1 MVDTRSSPSD
11 SNAILARMAQDSIVP
26 VIVLED
32 AQKAVPLATAL
43 TAGGCGLVEITLRT
57 SAALE
62 SIEAIAKSGVSMVG
76 AGTVLEPDQVR
87 AAQAAGARFIV
98 SPGLDAAVVATARA
112 LDLLVIPGVSTAS
125 EAQAAWNMGLRLVK
139 FFPASTSG
147 GPSAIGMLATT
158 FRGMQFMP
166 SGGIDAGNLSEYL
179 AIPAVIACGGTW
191 LAPAEAI
198 TAGAFDEITRRT
210 AAAARAAQAAKRDS
224 TPQLREARK

>member
-1 MVDTRSSPSD
+1 
-11 SNAILARMAQDSIVP
+11 MAQDSIVP

-32 AQKAVPLATAL
+32 AHKAVPLAAAL
-43 TAGGCGLVEITLRT
+43 SAGGCGLIEITLRT
-57 SAALE
+57 SAALA
-62 SIEAIAKSGVSMVG
+62 SIEAIAKSGTSIVG
-76 AGTVLEPDQVR
+76 AGTVLDAEQVR
-87 AAQAAGARFIV
+87 TAHAAGARFIV

-147 GPSAIGMLATT
+147 GAPAIRMLATT

-191 LAPAEAI
+191 LAPAESMA
-198 TAGAFDEITRRT
+198 AGAFDEITRRAAT
-210 AAAARAAQAAKRDS
+210 AIAKV
-224 TPQLREARK
+224 REARK